1 VDSSDPEAVD
11 SSDANGIDSSYTEAV
26 DRPGGRDDE
35 FDPAAAPLERLDPA
49 SVEAVHE
56 ASMYI
61 LEDVGIRLDHER
73 AQAIVEERGGSVDD
87 DGVATLPRELVMEAV
102 GRAPRTFTLHGRDPA
117 KSVTVGGDA
126 GPVHAPSYGPAT
138 VHTAVSGEESTEVVT
153 ERREA
158 TLADYDRLVK
168 LAHAEDAIT
177 CAGYSLCEPTDVP
190 GEDRHVAMLER
201 SLRLT
206 DKPVMGPTHGAE
218 HAQACIDLV
227 GIAVGDRELSKPYV
241 AGLVNTTPP
250 RSVDEA
256 MLGGLLTY
264 ADHGQPL
271 VVSSFTMAGASGPP
285 TLAASLTQA
294 NAENLA
300 VVALAQ
306 LVNPGTPVVYG
317 VPSATIDGRYGSLSI
332 GGPESA
338 LFVALAGQ
346 LARYY
351 DLPARGGGAL
361 SDAKT
366 VDYQSG
372 FESAL
377 LGAVTSFSG
386 VDFVL
391 NAAGVLESYAAV
403 SPEKFVLDCEIL
415 DSLDRFREGVR
426 VDEETLALDRIA
438 EADPA
443 SHFLDEGS
451 GADGGGDEG
460 NEEPA
465 PFHRSAV
472 VDKRSHGDWA
482 DDGGKS
488 AFELG
493 RERVEQ
499 LLGEYQRPPM
509 DAAVEDA
516 LDAYV
521 AQHTTG

>member
-1 VDSSDPEAVD
+1 VDSSDSEAVEH
-11 SSDANGIDSSYTEAV
+11 ANAV
-26 DRPGGRDDE
+26 TAAG
-35 FDPAAAPLERLDPA
+35 FDPAAAPLERLDAA

-56 ASMYI
+56 ASMHI
-61 LEDVGIRLDHER
+61 VEEVGIRLDHER
-73 AQAIVEERGGSVDD
+73 AQSVVESHGGSVDA
-87 DGVATLPRELVMEAV
+87 DGVATLPRDLVVEAV
-102 GRAPRTFTLHGRDPA
+102 GRAPRSFTLHGRDPE

-126 GPVHAPSYGPAT
+126 APVRAPSYGPST
-138 VHTAVSGEESTEVVT
+138 VHTTGESAAGETGPDRVHA
-153 ERREA
+153 ERRDA
-158 TLADYDRLVK
+158 TLADYERLLR
-168 LAHAEDAIT
+168 LAHVEDAIT
-177 CAGYSLCEPTDVP
+177 CAGYSVCEPTDVP
-190 GEDRHVAMLER
+190 AGERHLAMLDR

-206 DKPVMGPTHGAE
+206 DKPVMGPTHGPE
-218 HAQACIDLV
+218 HAQACMDMV
-227 GIAVGDRELSKPYV
+227 GIAVEDRELTKPYV

-264 ADHGQPL
+264 AEAGQPL

-285 TLAASLTQA
+285 TLAASLAQA

-300 VVALAQ
+300 VIALTQ

-317 VPSATIDGRYGSLSI
+317 VPSATIDGRYGSLST

-403 SPEKFVLDCEIL
+403 SPEKFVLDCEL
-415 DSLDRFREGVR
+415 LRSLDRFREGVR

-438 EADPA
+438 ETDPA
-443 SHFLDEGS
+443 SHFLDGN
-451 GADGGGDEG
+451 DGTAPDGDGDESVREG
-460 NEEPA
+460 EAESETA
-465 PFHRSAV
+465 PFHRPAV
-472 VDKRSHGDWA
+472 VDKRTYADWA
-482 DDGGKS
+482 DDGAKS

-493 RERVEQ
+493 HARVES
-499 LLGEYQRPPM
+499 LLAAYERPPM
-509 DAAVEDA
+509 DAATERE

-521 AQHTTG
+521 AEHTSE

>member
-1 VDSSDPEAVD
+1 MNSSDPEAVEQ
-11 SSDANGIDSSYTEAV
+11 SDAVTA
-26 DRPGGRDDE
+26 GG
-35 FDPAAAPLERLDPA
+35 FDPAATPLERLDAA

-56 ASMYI
+56 ASMHI
-61 LEDVGIRLDHER
+61 VEEVGIRLDHDR
-73 AQAIVEERGGSVDD
+73 AQSVVEDHGGSVDD

-102 GRAPRTFTLHGRDPA
+102 GRAPRSFTLHGRDPA
-117 KSVTVGGDA
+117 RSATVGDGV
-126 GPVHAPSYGPAT
+126 PVRAPSYGPST
-138 VHTAVSGEESTEVVT
+138 VHTAEIGDGEGEADGLVP
-153 ERREA
+153 RRRDA
-158 TLADYDRLVK
+158 TLADYERLLR
-168 LAHAEDAIT
+168 LAHTEDTIT

-190 GEDRHVAMLER
+190 AEDRHLAMLDR

-206 DKPVMGPTHGAE
+206 DKPLMGPTHGAE
-218 HAQACIDLV
+218 HAQACMEMV
-227 GIAVGDRELSKPYV
+227 AIAVGDRDLSKPYV

-285 TLAASLTQA
+285 TLAASLAQA

-300 VVALAQ
+300 VVALTQ

-377 LGAVTSFSG
+377 LGAVTAFSG

-403 SPEKFVLDCEIL
+403 SPEKFVLDCEL
-415 DSLDRFREGVR
+415 LGSLDRFREGVR

-443 SHFLDEGS
+443 SHFLDQS
-451 GADGGGDEG
+451 RDANADTEADET
-460 NEEPA
+460 A
-465 PFHRSAV
+465 PFHRSTV

-482 DDGGKS
+482 DDGAKS

-493 RERVEQ
+493 RVRVES
-499 LLGEYQRPPM
+499 LLDAYERPPM
-509 DAAVEDA
+509 DPATERE

-521 AQHTTG
+521 AEHTTE

>member
-1 VDSSDPEAVD
+1 VDSSDPEAVER
-11 SSDANGIDSSYTEAV
+11 SSAV
-26 DRPGGRDDE
+26 TAAG
-35 FDPAAAPLERLDPA
+35 FDPAAAPLERLDAA

-56 ASMYI
+56 ASMHI
-61 LEDVGIRLDHER
+61 VEEVGIRLDHER
-73 AQAIVEERGGSVDD
+73 AQSVVEERGGSVDD

-117 KSVTVGGDA
+117 KSVTVGDGA
-126 GPVHAPSYGPAT
+126 PVRAPSYGPAT
-138 VHTAVSGEESTEVVT
+138 VHTAVESEDIGSYDDATEEDGAAETGDATT
-153 ERREA
+153 ERRDA

-190 GEDRHVAMLER
+190 AGERHLAMLDR

-218 HAQACIDLV
+218 HAQACIDMV
-227 GIAVGDRELSKPYV
+227 GIAVDDRDLSKPYV

-285 TLAASLTQA
+285 TLAASLAQA

-300 VVALAQ
+300 VIALTQ

-377 LGAVTSFSG
+377 VGAVTAFSG

-415 DSLDRFREGVR
+415 RSLDRFREGVR
-426 VDEETLALDRIA
+426 VDEATLALDRIA
-438 EADPA
+438 ETDPA
-443 SHFLDEGS
+443 SHFLEEGRAAAEGTD
-451 GADGGGDEG
+451 GA
-460 NEEPA
+460 A

-488 AFELG
+488 AVELG
-493 RERVEQ
+493 RDRVET
-499 LLGEYQRPPM
+499 LLEEYERPPM
-509 DAAVEDA
+509 DAATERD
-516 LDAYV
+516 LDACV
-521 AQHTTG
+521 AEHTTE

>member
-1 VDSSDPEAVD
+1 VDSSD
-11 SSDANGIDSSYTEAV
+11 TEDP
-26 DRPGGRDDE
+26 DRPDPPAVG
-35 FDPAAAPLERLDPA
+35 FDAAAAPLERLDAA
-49 SVEAVHE
+49 SLEAVHE
-56 ASMYI
+56 ASMHI
-61 LEDVGIRLDHER
+61 VAEVGVRLDHER
-73 AQAIVEERGGSVDD
+73 AQAVVEQRGGSVDE
-87 DGVATLPRELVMEAV
+87 DGVVTLPRELVMEAV
-102 GRAPRTFTLHGRDPA
+102 GRAPRSFTLHGRDPA
-117 KSVTVGGDA
+117 RRVTVGGDA
-126 GPVHAPSYGPAT
+126 APVRAPSYGPST
-138 VHTAVSGEESTEVVT
+138 VHTAGRADEANGEAETGAVT
-153 ERREA
+153 SERRDA

-168 LAHAEDAIT
+168 LAHTEDAIT

-190 GEDRHVAMLER
+190 DADRHVAMLER

-218 HAQACIDLV
+218 HAQACMDMV
-227 GIAVGDRELSKPYV
+227 AIAVGDRDLSKPYV

-285 TLAASLTQA
+285 TLAASLAQA

-300 VVALAQ
+300 VIALTQ

-317 VPSATIDGRYGSLSI
+317 VPSATIDGRYGSLST

-351 DLPARGGGAL
+351 GLPARGGGAL

-377 LGAVTSFSG
+377 VGAVTSFSG

-415 DSLDRFREGVR
+415 GSLDRFREGVR

-443 SHFLDEGS
+443 SHFLDEGTATD
-451 GADGGGDEG
+451 GDENENADGDG
-460 NEEPA
+460 NGSAGEAP
-465 PFHRSAV
+465 PFHRPAV

-493 RERVEQ
+493 RDRVES
-499 LLGEYQRPPM
+499 LLEGYDRPPM
-509 DAAVEDA
+509 DAAAEEA

-521 AQHTTG
+521 AEHTNG

>member
-1 VDSSDPEAVD
+1 MDSSDSEAVER
-11 SSDANGIDSSYTEAV
+11 SSAV
-26 DRPGGRDDE
+26 TAGG
-35 FDPAAAPLERLDPA
+35 FDPAAAPLERLDAA

-56 ASMYI
+56 ASMHI
-61 LEDVGIRLDHER
+61 VEEVGIRLDHER
-73 AQAIVEERGGSVDD
+73 AQSVVEDSGGSVDA
-87 DGVATLPRELVMEAV
+87 DGVATLPRELVVEAV
-102 GRAPRTFTLHGRDPA
+102 GRAPRTFTLHGRDPD
-117 KSVTVGGDA
+117 KSVTVGDGT
-126 GPVHAPSYGPAT
+126 PVRAPSYGPST
-138 VHTAVSGEESTEVVT
+138 VHTAGEAAGGESESGRVRS
-153 ERREA
+153 ERRDA

-190 GEDRHVAMLER
+190 RADRHLAMLDR

-218 HAQACIDLV
+218 HAAACMDMV
-227 GIAVGDRELSKPYV
+227 GIAVGDRDLSKPHV

-285 TLAASLTQA
+285 TLAASLAQA

-300 VVALAQ
+300 VIALTQ

-338 LFVALAGQ
+338 LFVTLAGQ

-415 DSLDRFREGVR
+415 DSLDRFHEGVR

-438 EADPA
+438 ETDPA
-443 SHFLDEGS
+443 SHFLDQS
-451 GADGGGDEG
+451 DEANTDTDTAAG
-460 NEEPA
+460 ETA
-465 PFHRSAV
+465 PFHRSTV

-482 DDGGKS
+482 DDGAKS
-488 AFELG
+488 AVELG

-499 LLGEYQRPPM
+499 LLREYERPPM
-509 DAAVEDA
+509 DAATERD
-516 LDAYV
+516 LDACV
-521 AQHTTG
+521 AEHTTE